1 MHSCNCQQ
9 NKRRSSYK
17 NFGKNKKPEKVKK
30 MKKEKTIETRTSS
43 SVVQKTAADEQII
56 ENAIV
61 LFFQETKIEGQKDRK
76 I

>member
-1 MHSCNCQQ
+1 LLTVKCILAICQQ

-17 NFGKNKKPEKVKK
+17 NFGKNKKPEKSEKK
-30 MKKEKTIETRTSS
+30 KKREKTIETRTSS

-61 LFFQETKIEGQKDRK
+61 LFLQETKIER
-76 I
+76 